1 MRTAFKAHAL
11 PITNVTC
18 HPSKSI
24 LVTASDDRTW
34 KMWHVPPEAAP
45 GESPDLIMCGE
56 GHKDWLSA
64 VDFHPKVFALYPK

>member
-18 HPSKSI
+18 HPSKPI